1 MRNQHHTASG
11 RKQGE
16 FGTPEHVGRL
26 RDYEEEDIVMTDD
39 DKSDASSS
47 SSDAESVHSRYSK
60 GSRGSRAS
68 KKSNASR
75 ASLSQRVIK
84 KIKKQKKKSKLIE
97 KIFLCEKQERE
108 QTKPGAP
115 NNPNPD
121 PYALKPIQETGMSG
135 VSSVYLQPEQ
145 RDSAPAAGNPANDPS
160 KLGYLMSPTLTTKM
174 NQLNICTPQMKIT
187 AFPNSANNQLLDN
200 GNGNISSFFASKD
213 LEDALNPM
221 PAEQMLN
228 GGANRSFSHQGS
240 SWLQAPK
247 PMDENAGN
255 AVNVTG
261 MYLQSERQQT

>member
-108 QTKPGAP
+108 LTKPGAP
-115 NNPNPD
+115 QNPD

-135 VSSVYLQPEQ
+135 VSSVYLQPE
-145 RDSAPAAGNPANDPS
+145 RREPGPMTSNVSNDAG
-160 KLGYLMSPTLTTKM
+160 KLAFLMSPTLTTKM

-187 AFPNSANNQLLDN
+187 AFPNTVNNQQMDPRNDKISNFLAGKDLADAINPIIDTQLLTGNVDGSLN
-200 GNGNISSFFASKD
+200 HQDSGFAQGNG
-213 LEDALNPM
+213 
-221 PAEQMLN
+221 
-228 GGANRSFSHQGS
+228 
-240 SWLQAPK
+240 

-255 AVNVTG
+255 GNG
-261 MYLQSERQQT
+261 LQRQTERQQT